1 MDLTIEIVVAGDDAP
16 PAGSPVIV
24 QIRDATYQDES
35 SVTVAE
41 QRVTTREGEVI
52 ARARISCE
60 PSGYAIVWAHV
71 DADSSGDVSPGDYI
85 TMQSYPVVQGGTM
98 RVEVRR
104 V

>member
-1 MDLTIEIVVAGDDAP
+1 MDLTIEIVVSGDEAP

-24 QIRDATYQDES
+24 QIRDTTYQDES

-41 QRVTTREGEVI
+41 TRVTSGEGNVI
-52 ARARISCE
+52 ARANISCE
-60 PSGYAIVWAHV
+60 PGGYPIVWAHV
-71 DADSSGDVSPGDYI
+71 DADSSGDVSQGDYI
-85 TMQSYPVVQGGTM
+85 TMQSYPVREGGTM